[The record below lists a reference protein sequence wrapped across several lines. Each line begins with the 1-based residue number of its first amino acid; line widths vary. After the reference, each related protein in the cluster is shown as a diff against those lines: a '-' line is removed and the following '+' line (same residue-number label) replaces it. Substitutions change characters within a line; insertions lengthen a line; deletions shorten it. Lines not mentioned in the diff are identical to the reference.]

1 MTLKPWS
8 PYSAQLLKRNR
19 VSKKKE
25 NKMKNTNREFLLD
38 AIADFPELKNLPHMD
53 ELIARQI
60 DDATFAP
67 MEAAFMAEMD
77 AHNPKASDLV
87 YEAAAAIKAT
97 PDKAPATTPAP
108 TPSSKTRPIT
118 IRVSGAVID
127 AYRGR
132 AREKGTAYQTLINR
146 ILKMA
151 LLTWPISVAP
161 L

>member
-1 MTLKPWS
+1 
-8 PYSAQLLKRNR
+8 
-19 VSKKKE
+19 
-25 NKMKNTNREFLLD
+25 MKNTNREFLLD

-87 YEAAAAIKAT
+87 YEATAAIKAT

-108 TPSSKTRPIT
+108 TPSSKTKPIT